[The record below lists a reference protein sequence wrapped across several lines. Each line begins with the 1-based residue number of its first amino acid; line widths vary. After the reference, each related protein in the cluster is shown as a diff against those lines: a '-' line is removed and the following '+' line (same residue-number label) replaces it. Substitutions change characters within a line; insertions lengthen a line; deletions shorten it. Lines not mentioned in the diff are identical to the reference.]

1 MRKRIFLS
9 AGGTGGHIFPAIS
22 LIESNKKNDY
32 YFLLDKRTENIIK
45 KKNLRYFKIQSSKI
59 KFNFLLPIYFSKIL
73 VGLFQSIIIFLKYK
87 PELVIGFGGYTSI
100 PSIIAAR
107 ILKIKIL
114 IHEQNAVMG
123 RTNRLLSYLTKN
135 IAITFENTLYAR
147 KKSYHTGI
155 PVRKNNFIRK
165 KSNSIKTILVI
176 GGSQGARA
184 FSTIVPKLISHFSE
198 ENKKKIFLIQQTRKS
213 DMERVTGSYNQ
224 MKIKFVVEEFLDN
237 IYEQYNSSDLIISR
251 CGASTLAEIELFKK
265 FAILFPLPGSMSNH
279 QYFNALEFK
288 KNNNCVILD
297 EKKINF
303 IKEAKKIEKKIFLE
317 KNSYKLEKN
326 IMVQTKL
333 SLSTLVHKLLEE

>member
-45 KKNLRYFKIQSSKI
+45 KKNLQYFKIQSSKI
-59 KFNFLLPIYFSKIL
+59 KFNFLLPIYLTKIL

-100 PSIIAAR
+100 PSIIAAK
-107 ILKIKIL
+107 ILRVKIL

-135 IAITFENTLYAR
+135 IAITFKNTLHAR
-147 KKSYHTGI
+147 KHSHHTGI

-165 KSNSIKTILVI
+165 KSKKIKTILII
-176 GGSQGARA
+176 GGSQGARV
-184 FSTIVPKLISHFSE
+184 FSIIVPKLISHFSK

-213 DMERVTGSYNQ
+213 DIESVTKIYNQ
-224 MKIKFVVEEFLDN
+224 MKLKFVVKEFLDN

-265 FAILFPLPGSMSNH
+265 FAILFPLPGAMSDH

-297 EKKINF
+297 ESKINF
-303 IKEAKKIEKKIFLE
+303 VKEAKKLRKRFFGEKFL
-317 KNSYKLEKN
+317 
-326 IMVQTKL
+326 
-333 SLSTLVHKLLEE
+333 

>member
-1 MRKRIFLS
+1 M
-9 AGGTGGHIFPAIS
+9 T
-22 LIESNKKNDY
+22 
-32 YFLLDKRTENIIK
+32 
-45 KKNLRYFKIQSSKI
+45 
-59 KFNFLLPIYFSKIL
+59 KIL

-100 PSIIAAR
+100 PSIIAAK
-107 ILKIKIL
+107 ILRVKIL

-135 IAITFENTLYAR
+135 IAITFKNTLHAR
-147 KKSYHTGI
+147 KHSHHTGI

-165 KSNSIKTILVI
+165 KSKKIKTILII
-176 GGSQGARA
+176 GGSQGARV
-184 FSTIVPKLISHFSE
+184 FSIIVPKLISHFSK

-213 DMERVTGSYNQ
+213 DIESVTKIYNQ
-224 MKIKFVVEEFLDN
+224 MKLKFVVKEFLDN

-265 FAILFPLPGSMSNH
+265 FAILFPLPGAMSDH

-297 EKKINF
+297 ESKINF
-303 IKEAKKIEKKIFLE
+303 VKEAKKLRKRFFWRKIPI
-317 KNSYKLEKN
+317 N
-326 IMVQTKL
+326 
-333 SLSTLVHKLLEE
+333 